1 MYNNADKCVF
11 VALMMEVLC
20 MNVRCIFLS
29 FRAVDKTE
37 RKEVSYNILHAHMLR
52 HYICTS
58 RAISPSLQPTD
69 EDRYMYSE
77 MMKKCQ
83 QVSFDYTSDDLAQ

>member
-1 MYNNADKCVF
+1 MYNNDDKCVF

-29 FRAVDKTE
+29 LRAVDKTE
-37 RKEVSYNILHAHMLR
+37 RKEVSYAHMLR
-52 HYICTS
+52 HYLCTS
-58 RAISPSLQPTD
+58 RAISPSPQPTD

-83 QVSFDYTSDDLAQ
+83 QVSFDYTSDDLAR